1 MTRDQEAFGHL
12 LREIFTDDSNGV
24 HVQEPAEAGP
34 TDTGQILVERA
45 DWLSRPTISVGSDG
59 RIRYFS
65 LGLSSTSTILWD
77 EGLVVHLQD
86 QAPGVPAWITD
97 LAVLGTASP
106 YARDVAR
113 SIVGEKAWKAS
124 DELLQ
129 ESGEDAVITLGPQE
143 AQDLRQAWRSAA
155 RLLQL
160 ETQPLPEAVLDDASL
175 ALITDRWTRL
185 HDLSSTRELATAR
198 AEVASTG
205 GRTRFEWEVND
216 ETIARDLA
224 GDSYSPRSLWPLLS
238 IVLDNDLAVVT
249 VSRLKGPV
257 ERSLRVFVRLGTEQ
271 SVLLRPEVQDNEHM
285 LRASV
290 ALGGKT
296 SELQGTLESQGRPP
310 LNTFRYP

>member
-12 LREIFTDDSNGV
+12 LRAIFSDDSNAV
-24 HVQEPAEAGP
+24 DVEEPAEDGP
-34 TDTGQILVERA
+34 TDTGQTLVERA

-59 RIRYFS
+59 KSRYFS
-65 LGLSSTSTILWD
+65 LGLSSTSTTLWD

-129 ESGEDAVITLGPQE
+129 ESGEDVVIIPGPQE
-143 AQDLRQAWRSAA
+143 VQELRHAWRDAV

-160 ETQPLPEAVLDDASL
+160 ETQPLPEAVLDDESL
-175 ALITDRWTRL
+175 ALITDRWTSL
-185 HDLSSTRELATAR
+185 HDLSSTRELAAAR

-205 GRTRFEWEVND
+205 GTRFEWEVND

-224 GDSYSPRSLWPLLS
+224 GDYYSPRSLWPLLS

-249 VSRLKGPV
+249 VSRLRGPV
-257 ERSLRVFVRLGTEQ
+257 ERSLRVFLRLGTQQ
-271 SVLLRPEVQDNEHM
+271 SVLLRPEVQDGEHM

-290 ALGGKT
+290 VLGGKRL
-296 SELQGTLESQGRPP
+296 ELQETLESQGRPP
-310 LNTFRYP
+310 INTFRYP